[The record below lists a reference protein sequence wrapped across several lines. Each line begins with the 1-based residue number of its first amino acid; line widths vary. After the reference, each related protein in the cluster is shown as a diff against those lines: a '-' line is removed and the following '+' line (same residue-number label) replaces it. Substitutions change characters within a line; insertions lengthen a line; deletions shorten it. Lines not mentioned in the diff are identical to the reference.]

1 MSFCFQKKKTTP
13 NFITF
18 KALQYLGLYFVAG
31 RGVAG
36 REFTNSGAQ
45 YT

>member
-13 NFITF
+13 NFIAF
-18 KALQYLGLYFVAG
+18 KVLQYLGLYFVAG
-31 RGVAG
+31 REVAG
-36 REFTNSGAQ
+36 REFTSSGEQ